1 MPSVIYVAIADLK
14 ETECGVTSA
23 KGVKEPIL
31 IDKDMAAAIKKAPA
45 KGHAVR
51 LEYMDEDGEP
61 QWEASVVVPMA
72 KKFDR

>member
-14 ETECGVTSA
+14 ETDCGVTSA

-31 IDKDMAAAIKKAPA
+31 IDKEIAAAIKKAPV

-51 LEYMDEDGEP
+51 LDFEEEDGEG
-61 QWEASVVVPMA
+61 QWEASAVVPMA
-72 KKFDR
+72 TKF